1 MAPGHDV
8 LERGHVEKD
17 LQVLERAP
25 DAGSGEFVRRRAGK
39 VALAED
45 DAARA
50 RHIDAGQEVE
60 QGRLARAIGADDRMN
75 RSGSGLPR
83 EIIDGAHSAEF
94 LRQPLDAQRA
104 HWAPTLAAS
113 LANSAAALPPEG
125 EQFAPW
131 GGPAALIPALTIRSA
146 RFAPW
151 RRRLDF
157 FQRVA
162 KIGRVLEAAVDG
174 GEADVRDLVE
184 LVELA
189 HHHFADLARW
199 NFALAQ
205 AQYLLHDAL
214 DRMVDVLG

>member
-131 GGPAALIPALTIRSA
+131 GGPAAGTLDPHACGFAAALPPEGEQFPPWGGPAAGMALSGMTSTEGASCARLRRTLRVGSSMSSRSGHA
-146 RFAPW
+146 TPSSFVKSPSS
-151 RRRLDF
+151 
-157 FQRVA
+157 
-162 KIGRVLEAAVDG
+162 E
-174 GEADVRDLVE
+174 
-184 LVELA
+184 
-189 HHHFADLARW
+189 
-199 NFALAQ
+199 
-205 AQYLLHDAL
+205 DA
-214 DRMVDVLG
+214 G